1 MFVLVLT
8 LIGTL
13 CWAVCFWWM
22 HRISSRQDSMLQEL
36 HEVTRRIER
45 ISKAEHDL
53 IREVHP
59 KIDKMKDQIDT
70 VADKVSDDA
79 QS

>member
-1 MFVLVLT
+1 MFALVLT
-8 LIGTL
+8 WIGTL

-36 HEVTRRIER
+36 HEVARRIER
-45 ISKAEHDL
+45 ISRAEHDL
-53 IREVHP
+53 IREVRP
-59 KIDKMKDQIDT
+59 QINKIKDQMDT

-79 QS
+79 KS

>member
-1 MFVLVLT
+1 MFALVLT

-53 IREVHP
+53 IQEVHP

>member
-1 MFVLVLT
+1 MFALVLT

-59 KIDKMKDQIDT
+59 KIDKMKDQMDT

-79 QS
+79 RS